1 MSAKQKYIAKMII
14 LFVEVLSNVI
24 SLYILPLPNKFK
36 KDHLSKL
43 IDYDNN
49 INFSYIE
56 SKLSSPRKTVIAIM
70 VFGCVLGIVHIIKI
84 IIFICHRDS
93 FDDINDNSKIIDI
106 FDICLLFIN
115 WGMSI
120 SIIPKLD
127 KVRGGEFDYRITDDI
142 RNNILKIFF
151 LYSFCYVYIIIQYYI
166 KDKSE
171 YTIEEKPRNTVALK
185 INNNNNNIATT
196 SRRNIETYT
205 ETNSITTNRIILLS
219 NILPEQVYRNIKSF
233 IELG

>member
-1 MSAKQKYIAKMII
+1 
-14 LFVEVLSNVI
+14 
-24 SLYILPLPNKFK
+24 
-36 KDHLSKL
+36 
-43 IDYDNN
+43 
-49 INFSYIE
+49 
-56 SKLSSPRKTVIAIM
+56 M
-70 VFGCVLGIVHIIKI
+70 VFGCLLGIVHIIK
-84 IIFICHRDS
+84 
-93 FDDINDNSKIIDI
+93 KIIDI

-115 WGMSI
+115 WCMSI

-142 RNNILKIFF
+142 RNNILKIIF

-171 YTIEEKPRNTVALK
+171 YTIEEKPWNTVALK

-205 ETNSITTNRIILLS
+205 ETNAITTNRIILLS

-233 IELG
+233 IELGKAKLGALVGFFIEMKFDGLTDKDSIINEIS